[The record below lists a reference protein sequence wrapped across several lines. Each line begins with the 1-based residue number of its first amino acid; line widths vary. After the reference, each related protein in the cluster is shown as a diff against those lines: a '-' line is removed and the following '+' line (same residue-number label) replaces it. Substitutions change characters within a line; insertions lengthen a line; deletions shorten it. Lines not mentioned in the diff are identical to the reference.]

1 MQRWHPCLNP
11 QPWRLVGQ
19 PYLELRELANNLFGL
34 LKNGLQAFNN
44 VSDMLLSVKADIVPA
59 GSWIFNDIRQQI
71 VNMKEWME
79 KAEGEVSRELRKL
92 DVETERLTA
101 EQRDIEEQKKQR
113 EGEIETFKIT
123 LLSHKNSLEQY
134 TQALETERRNLK
146 TAKDTLEDMRQK
158 RDHAQTVRDV
168 GIGLF
173 AIPIVGWI
181 AGAVMV
187 GVGQTDMDRASDA
200 VEEAAKEVHKCHCQV
215 SLYTNNVSEYES
227 LIHEARLDILRAET
241 RILELKVKLDSV
253 SLKRGMVADIQAKVR
268 KADHQVGVLC
278 GVGSCVELQ
287 TRHLILLEPVMKV
300 MEEMISALGRI
311 TGEDLLNGEGLT
323 GLMSHMKMNHE
334 KFKQLAAANPNLP
347 MIDF

>member
-1 MQRWHPCLNP
+1 MQ
-11 QPWRLVGQ
+11 
-19 PYLELRELANNLFGL
+19 NNM
-34 LKNGLQAFNN
+34 Q
-44 VSDMLLSVKADIVPA
+44 V
-59 GSWIFNDIRQQI
+59 
-71 VNMKEWME
+71 

-181 AGAVMV
+181 AG
-187 GVGQTDMDRASDA
+187 
-200 VEEAAKEVHKCHCQV
+200 K
-215 SLYTNNVSEYES
+215 
-227 LIHEARLDILRAET
+227 AET